1 MSYTDK
7 NKIFFGLLHYILSE
21 QSNVNWALKTSL
33 VNFTGINGTLNQ
45 RRYKNDSVS
54 NNILKY
60 IKDVKPYHVQ
70 FDNYIEK
77 YSTKEDV
84 CKIKPNDILY
94 PTIKVRFD
102 AVSTKP
108 DIKDIIYTYTES
120 GEPKNIKSSENETKY
135 LDISLKTI
143 FILKY
148 DRHNKPYWEFFSNVE
163 EGDILYVEKDETIKK
178 FNYIINTQNIGY
190 YDLQELTYKELVDF
204 ENTTAANRLFLYKT
218 HDFNLIKDYL
228 NAHFKGL
235 TLDGGD
241 FNIDRFGYDAFLY
254 DFKRYEEPIKT
265 SAYCFI
271 QGNIIGKVQQDGD
284 DSIVVDV
291 YDNIISHSIID
302 GLVYD
307 DNENIIGT
315 VNEDDYVISYNTK
328 YSQINVGD
336 VSFKID
342 TEEIIMKP
350 YLTIELK
357 KASGDIVTIEDYS
370 LDLHNR
376 VTLFEP
382 IHLGEEITVTYDP
395 NINLEESEEN
405 DDENNGKKIF
415 KYFSNTFEESNDDSY
430 LRKFFDINVF
440 NDNKEYV
447 FSVPESSIKANKI
460 IVEIEK
466 PNGYRKVTTNYTI
479 KDDIIYLPC
488 NFTQEDKTNW
498 KVYISI
504 ADYSS
509 IYDKIYTWE
518 DVYGISN
525 NKFAW
530 ENYYRNAGLI
540 QNNYGGDFLN
550 PHYEE
555 NRPSELTVIYPQNT
569 LFVYTSKAN
578 ESKKNNFVA
587 KRIFDFDFK
596 NKQEIHT
603 FPKTAKLIGDF
614 NIGDTEIHATAN
626 VFQKP
631 FYYEW
636 DKDKLQPG
644 KICINSEII
653 EYFEY
658 IINEDNTVTFKRIRR
673 GVNGTHIPQI
683 HKENSVV
690 YPYHVFTSENYDV
703 TPSYYYIKTNDIKKL
718 TINGEIENNDL
729 IKVYRTTNIQLL
741 SKIDSSVSSFNIS
754 DNSINLPEYDKITNN
769 LIKRG
774 YLFINGDKILFD
786 NIYKYNNYYTISGF
800 SLPLNKTYDIGSKI
814 TSIKYN
820 ELEPYEYSIKSEKY
834 DELNHL
840 DSSRMRY
847 YITFN
852 RPLNAGECVIIE
864 NHNKNV
870 FQ

>member
-1 MSYTDK
+1 MSYSDK

-45 RRYKNDSVS
+45 RRYKNDSIS
-54 NNILKY
+54 SNILKY

-77 YSTKEDV
+77 YSTKEDI
-84 CKIKPNDILY
+84 CNIKPNDSLY

-102 AVSTKP
+102 AVSVKP
-108 DIKDIIYTYTES
+108 DIKDIIYTYTDS
-120 GEPKNIKSSENETKY
+120 GEPKHIKSSENETKY

-163 EGDILYVEKDETIKK
+163 EGDLLYVEEEGTIKK
-178 FNYIINTQNIGY
+178 FNYIINNQGIGY
-190 YDLQELTYKELVDF
+190 YDLENLTYKEMVDF

-271 QGNIIGKVQQDGD
+271 KGNIIGKVQQDGD

-291 YDNIISHSIID
+291 YGNIISRSIID

-315 VNEDDYVISYNTK
+315 VNEDGYVISYNIE

-336 VSFKID
+336 VSFKINMD
-342 TEEIIMKP
+342 KIIEKTF
-350 YLTIELK
+350 LTLELK
-357 KASGDIVTIEDYS
+357 KPSGETFIIKDYS
-370 LDLHNR
+370 LDLRNR

-382 IHLGEEITVTYDP
+382 IHIGEEITATYNP
-395 NINLEESEEN
+395 NINTEESN
-405 DDENNGKKIF
+405 DDDIKIF
-415 KYFSNTFEESNDDSY
+415 KYFANTFEESDDTSY
-430 LRKFFDINVF
+430 LRKFFDINNF

-447 FSVPESSIKANKI
+447 FPVPESSIKANKI

-466 PNGYRKVTTNYTI
+466 PNGYRKATTNYII
-479 KDDIIYLPC
+479 KDDIIYLPS
-488 NFTQEDKTNW
+488 NFTQEDKVDW

-569 LFVYTSKAN
+569 FFVYTSKAN
-578 ESKKNNFVA
+578 ETKKNNFIA

-603 FPKTAKLIGDF
+603 FPKTAKLSQPLEIG
-614 NIGDTEIHATAN
+614 NTEIHASAN

-658 IINEDNTVTFKRIRR
+658 IENDDNTVTFKRIRR

-683 HKENSVV
+683 HEEGSVV
-690 YPYHVFTSENYDV
+690 YPYHVFTTENYNV

-718 TINGEIENNDL
+718 TINGEIEDNDL
-729 IKVYRTTNIQLL
+729 IKVYKTSNIQLL
-741 SKIDSSVSSFNIS
+741 SKLDYTSKNFKIS
-754 DNSINLPEYDKITNN
+754 DNTINLPEYDKTTGK

-774 YLFINGDKILFD
+774 YLFIKGDKILFD
-786 NIYKYNNYYTISGF
+786 KISKYNNYYIISGF
-800 SLPLNKTYDIGSKI
+800 DLPLDKSYDIGTKI

-820 ELEPYEYSIKSEKY
+820 ELEPSEYSIKSEKY
-834 DELNHL
+834 DKLNHL
-840 DSSRMRY
+840 DSSRMRH

-852 RPLNAGECVIIE
+852 NPLTAGECVIIE